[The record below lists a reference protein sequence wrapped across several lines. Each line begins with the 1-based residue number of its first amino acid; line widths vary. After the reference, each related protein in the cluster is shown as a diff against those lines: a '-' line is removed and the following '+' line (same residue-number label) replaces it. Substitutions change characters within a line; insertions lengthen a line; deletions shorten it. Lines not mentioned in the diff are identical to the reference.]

1 MTLLS
6 SAVYVIPL
14 LSVLCGSCE
23 AFLAPLPST
32 TSTSSIATSSRSTP
46 KSFGLITPSALPW
59 KGASYQRSQLSARN
73 DDDDD
78 EDDDDEGD
86 DDIDLGDQDWRAFRA
101 KLVMSDAPEAD
112 DESASSIT
120 EEAASGDA
128 SGDLDGIGALFGTA
142 SSDFKMTPL
151 DPSQWA
157 YDSGKV
163 IEQGAVILGGVE
175 QAYGFAL
182 RQQYFHKAAILVLDH
197 DEKQYTKGI
206 ILNRP
211 TDLTL
216 EDDVNEGVKWRVWFG
231 GDVQGLNSMN
241 PDIVCLHSLKNDQVM
256 RASIPV
262 MNDIQWTSFDN
273 AKRLVKVGAA
283 APSGKQVDACL
294 LCSSPTCI

>member
-1 MTLLS
+1 MTILSFALHVFTLSLL
-6 SAVYVIPL
+6 
-14 LSVLCGSCE
+14 CRSCE

-32 TSTSSIATSSRSTP
+32 TRSIASSSRSSP
-46 KSFGLITPSALPW
+46 RSFGLIVPSPIPW
-59 KGASYQRSQLSARN
+59 KETSYQRSQLPAQN
-73 DDDDD
+73 D
-78 EDDDDEGD
+78 EQEEEED

-112 DESASSIT
+112 DESAPASTKEVESSDT
-120 EEAASGDA
+120 
-128 SGDLDGIGALFGTA
+128 SGDLDGIGALFGT
-142 SSDFKMTPL
+142 STDFQMTPL

-175 QAYGFAL
+175 QEYGFGL

-197 DEKQYTKGI
+197 DEKQFTKGI

-216 EDDVNEGVKWRVWFG
+216 EDDINEGVKWRVWFG

-241 PDIVCLHSLKNDQVM
+241 QDIVCLHSLKNDQVM

-262 MNDIQWTSFDN
+262 MKDIQWTTFDN

-283 APSGKQVDACL
+283 APSGKQIEPPV
-294 LCSSPTCI
+294 